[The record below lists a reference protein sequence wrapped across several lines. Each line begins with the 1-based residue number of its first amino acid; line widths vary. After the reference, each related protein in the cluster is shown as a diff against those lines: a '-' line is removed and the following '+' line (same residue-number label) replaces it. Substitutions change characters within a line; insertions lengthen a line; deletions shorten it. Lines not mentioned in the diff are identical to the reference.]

1 MINIVTEKFQKE
13 NIKFDKYYW
22 KTQDKLKICKD
33 EQIDIMIDDNPN
45 TCQKLSQNNIKTL
58 YFRSIYGKKIQE
70 NENLKE
76 VHNWGQ
82 VYTAIKNGLNF

>member
-1 MINIVTEKFQKE
+1 MRLCCTNQPRLFA
-13 NIKFDKYYW
+13 
-22 KTQDKLKICKD
+22 
-33 EQIDIMIDDNPN
+33 PAAAR
-45 TCQKLSQNNIKTL
+45 LSQNNIKTL

-82 VYTAIKNGLNF
+82 VYTAIKNGLDF